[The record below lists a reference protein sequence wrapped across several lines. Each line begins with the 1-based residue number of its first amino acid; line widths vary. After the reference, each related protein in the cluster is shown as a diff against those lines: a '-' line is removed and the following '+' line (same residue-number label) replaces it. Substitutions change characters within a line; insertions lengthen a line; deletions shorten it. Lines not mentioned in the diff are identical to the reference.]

1 VVITTLPDI
10 FNQLI
15 PLANYEFAM
24 QMFVITDLAI
34 GIRGRAGNEWVA
46 GKNLISFRL
55 GTGAAAI
62 DNVWVASI
70 QIDDLMAQ
78 S

>member
-1 VVITTLPDI
+1 
-10 FNQLI
+10 
-15 PLANYEFAM
+15 
-24 QMFVITDLAI
+24 MFVITDLAI
-34 GIRGRAGNEWVA
+34 GICGRAGNEWVA